1 MRWGRGNRVRAS
13 LFTMWLILSWLCGVL
28 APLPASR
35 ADNFYWLQLFFD
47 DLEKGSE
54 HWMLGAGWH
63 REEDLSGNHYL
74 VGRGAGS
81 ATLDSSVPWQ
91 DHRLILRLQLLAG
104 ALQLH
109 LRQSPSAS
117 YTLTLGETQI
127 ILTRRD
133 ASGVHEL
140 AEAAIA
146 PLSAGWHTLSVT
158 LYEDHVMVT
167 IDQTPCLDY
176 LDLGLVGA
184 GQLALQTDDGSVAY
198 VDDIWITGVRPLPET
213 PPAVERIRVQ
223 GVDGRG
229 EAAIIGAAGAVPAG
243 ATVYLVNVETL
254 DWVCTVADG
263 QGGFAASLFAP
274 EGSTLQIN
282 YGYPGALSR
291 FESIGLEGS
300 PAILISVPLP
310 PTAPG
315 ELSFAVGERLV
326 NGHWV
331 ARGSLPAHPCQPG
344 EMLPITMT
352 WRLDSPQVPALDLDA
367 FRLSLRLAW
376 LRLFDEAG
384 QQLPATRNLVS
395 ALLTPSGLAVE
406 AELEVANPWLLTQHV
421 AGAEMVRQGSALTAT
436 LTISLPIP
444 ADLPA
449 GIYRPR
455 LKVACEEAQGASWQ
469 PIQALCADDDLFM
482 LERQDARREYPWP
495 LLAPVRIG
503 DPASPRLGWSLFS
516 DYVSNSERGV
526 RAQES
531 DHYALSPRTVFPTN
545 CFVLPPVNGHTGE
558 PVSYAL
564 EPSLPLTSWGFRPL
578 YERVLVDPPVLPL
591 AYPAGHVR
599 VRVTRPDGVEEE
611 LGSFGFVSGLNPL
624 MMYRPDEADPS
635 RHHRSLISAFDNPG
649 PGDYYRAWT
658 GDERLRYTF
667 TRYGKYTIR
676 LEGEMADLWG
686 NVYEAGGTYE
696 VWVAQPLDLE
706 TGTLLGMPFEVGDA
720 YAPVV
725 RVQPAVPA
733 EITVELSLYI
743 NSSQENVWRRRLAG
757 RANRF
762 GYYHPGAEV
771 LPLTFPAPGE
781 YDVLITA
788 TYRDPQGVLWMGAVR
803 GANVI
808 ETPQTPLIAHGER
821 GIRSFAAV
829 KRPAWFAEGYFGNVV
844 PGQTDGLFDNRTLG
858 GALHLPYPYYIGDV
872 MWVVDREGENSIFP
886 AITFQDTQGVVAD
899 LLAARVPE
907 VRQGAYYYGQF
918 PVQLLPLDR
927 RAIGELPLVTTTGT
941 GAAAGQTYGWPVGQ
955 YPTLADQIGYFYS
968 ACMRPDLP
976 VACHVAESGLGNAY
990 WFADDNYN
998 LQPGQGTNGDLT
1010 PDFKINLGGLV
1021 FRDLAHGVNQYAI
1034 YNSCDV
1040 YIPEGQP
1047 DSNRITPPYRGAAGG
1062 QDGGPLMTLQ
1072 GRDIDLFVHPT
1083 GVKPGSVLE
1092 VGDVLSF
1099 SAQVVPTL
1107 ASHVTVTITMPSG
1120 KTHLISGVANK
1131 VGYFYQPEDDLIVDE
1146 IGIYR
1151 VQVKGVH
1158 RGMTSVGPVYSPY
1171 PEGDILGTTD
1181 GVFDVYVVPRDTAP
1195 LSLEVWEE
1203 DGEGGTRQV
1212 ADGEIVRPAQPL
1224 EVRGQIPA
1232 GWDDAQAR
1240 YTVSLS
1246 GFVLQ
1251 QGVLETD
1258 EVGRFVYRY
1267 EPLVLHEEFPNL
1279 DVEVIPPYLSFIPWR
1294 EPEAVDTVQINLFV
1308 TGQCAGRLVA
1318 RARAITLQG
1327 VQLQLPAVMPRQSSR
1342 YLPLIKK
1349 G

>member
-1 MRWGRGNRVRAS
+1 MIGRRGWRIRSGLLA
-13 LFTMWLILSWLCGVL
+13 LAFILGWLYGIW
-28 APLPASR
+28 APLPACR

-47 DLEKGSE
+47 DLEQGSE
-54 HWMLGAGWH
+54 RWTLDAGWQW
-63 REEDLSGNHYL
+63 EEETSGNHYL
-74 VGRGAGS
+74 AGRGA
-81 ATLDSSVPWQ
+81 ATALLNSKTPWQ
-91 DHRLILRLQLLAG
+91 DHRLILRVQLLAG
-104 ALQLH
+104 TLQLH

-117 YTLTLGETQI
+117 YAVTLSETQV
-127 ILTRRD
+127 ILTRQS
-133 ASGVHEL
+133 ASGAQEL
-140 AEAAIA
+140 AETAIS
-146 PLSAGWHTLSVT
+146 PLVAGWHTLSVT

-167 IDQTPCLDY
+167 IDQTPYLDY
-176 LDLGLVGA
+176 LDLALVGA
-184 GQLALQTDDGSVAY
+184 GQLALQTGEGGVAY
-198 VDDIWITGVRPLPET
+198 VDDIWITGVRPLPQT
-213 PPAVERIRVQ
+213 PPEVDRIRVQ
-223 GVDGRG
+223 DVNGRG
-229 EAAIIGAAGAVPAG
+229 EAIIVGAAGAVPAG

-254 DWVCTVADG
+254 DWVSVVADA
-263 QGGFAASLFAP
+263 QGGFAALLFAP
-274 EGSTLQIN
+274 EGSTVQVN
-282 YGYPGALSR
+282 YGYAGALSR

-300 PAILISVPLP
+300 PAILITVPLQ
-310 PTAPG
+310 AAMPG
-315 ELSFAVGERLV
+315 KLPFAVGERLA
-326 NGHWV
+326 NGHWL
-331 ARGSLPAHPCQPG
+331 ARGFLPARACQPG
-344 EMLPITMT
+344 EMVPITMT
-352 WRLDSPQVPALDLDA
+352 WRLDSAQVPALDLDA
-367 FRLSLRLAW
+367 FRLSVRLAW

-406 AELEVANPWLLTQHV
+406 AELEIANPWVVTQHV
-421 AGAEMVRQGSALTAT
+421 TGAQMVRQGSALTAT

-444 ADLPA
+444 AELPA
-449 GIYRPR
+449 GLYRPR
-455 LKVACEEAQGASWQ
+455 LKVACEETQGASWQ
-469 PIQALCADDDLFM
+469 PIPALCADDDLLM
-482 LERQDARREYPWP
+482 LERQDAQREYPWP

-503 DPASPRLGWSLFS
+503 NPASPRLEWSLFS
-516 DYVSNSERGV
+516 DYASNSERGV

-545 CFVLPPVNGHTGE
+545 RFILPPVNGHTGE
-558 PVSYAL
+558 PISYTL

-578 YERVLVDPPVLPL
+578 YERVIVDPPVLPL
-591 AYPAGHVR
+591 AYPAGYVR
-599 VRVTRPDGVEEE
+599 VRVTRPDGVEEDV
-611 LGSFGFVSGLNPL
+611 GTFGFVSGLNPL

-635 RHHRSLISAFDNPG
+635 RHHRSLLTAFDNPG

-658 GDERLRYTF
+658 GDEGPRYTF
-667 TRYGKYTIR
+667 TQYGKHTIR
-676 LEGEMADLWG
+676 LEGAMADLWG
-686 NVYEAGGTYE
+686 NVYRAGGTYQ
-696 VWVAQPLDLE
+696 VWAAQPLDLE
-706 TGTLLGMPFEVGDA
+706 TGTLLGTPFAVGDA

-733 EITVELSLYI
+733 EITLDLSLYV
-743 NSSQENVWRRRLAG
+743 NSSREDVWRRRLTG

-762 GYYHPGAEV
+762 GYFHPGADV
-771 LPLTFPAPGE
+771 APLVFPAPGE

-788 TYRDPQGVLWMGAVR
+788 AYRDPQGVLWMGAVR

-808 ETPQTPLIAHGER
+808 ETPETPLIAHGER

-829 KRPAWFAEGYFGNVV
+829 KRPTWFAEGYFGNVV

-858 GALHLPYPYYIGDV
+858 GALHLPYPYYSGDV
-872 MWVVDREGENSIFP
+872 MWIVDREGENSIFP
-886 AITFQDTQGVVAD
+886 TITFQDTRGAVAD
-899 LLAARVPE
+899 LLVARVPE

-927 RAIGELPLVTTTGT
+927 RAIGELPLVTTTSA

-955 YPTLADQIGYFYS
+955 YPALADQIGYFYS
-968 ACMRPDLP
+968 ACVRPDMP

-1099 SAQVVPTL
+1099 AAQVVPTL
-1107 ASHVTVTITMPSG
+1107 ASHVAVTVTAPSG
-1120 KTHLISGVANK
+1120 KTHLIGGVANK
-1131 VGYFYQPEDDLIVDE
+1131 IGYFYQPEHDLVVDE
-1146 IGIYR
+1146 IGVYR
-1151 VQVKGVH
+1151 VQVKGTH
-1158 RGMTSVGPVYSPY
+1158 RGMTSVGPVYPPY
-1171 PEGDILGTTD
+1171 PQGDILGTSD
-1181 GVFDVYVVPRDTAP
+1181 GVFSVYVVPKDSAP

-1203 DGEGGTRQV
+1203 DGQGGRRQV
-1212 ADGEIVRPAQPL
+1212 IDGEIVRPAQPL
-1224 EVRGQIPA
+1224 EVRGQVPA
-1232 GWDDAQAR
+1232 GWDGAQVR

-1246 GFVLQ
+1246 GFVLR

-1258 EVGRFVYRY
+1258 AAGGFVYRY
-1267 EPLVLHEEFPNL
+1267 APLMLHEEFPNL
-1279 DVEVIPPYLSFIPWR
+1279 DVAVIPPYLSFIPWR
-1294 EPEAVDTVQINLFV
+1294 EPEAVDTVQINLLIA
-1308 TGQCAGRLVA
+1308 GQRAGQPVA
-1318 RARAITLQG
+1318 QARVITLQG
-1327 VQLQLPAVMPRQSSR
+1327 VQLQAPAVLPRFVNCH
-1342 YLPLIKK
+1342 LPLLAK